1 MANRTTDI
9 RDFAMVGDSGVGKTA
24 LVDALVSFAGGPKQR
39 SKPERSLDLALFHCE
54 VDGTTMNVI
63 DTPGYADFIGRTLA
77 ALEAVDTAVV
87 VINAATGVGQMAR
100 RMMAFAKERGLD
112 RAIVV
117 TGIDRADTRVEHV
130 YAEIREAF
138 GKECLAL
145 DLPAKGGKAVVDC
158 FFQPAGAPTAFSSVE
173 AAHKEIVEQVVEV
186 DEALMEI
193 YLGQGQE
200 LTLEQLHDPFEKA
213 MREGHL
219 VPVCFASAETGAGI
233 AEMLRAFARLMPNP
247 TEGNPPPFMKGEGA
261 AATRVDVAADPQKHV
276 IAHVFKV
283 LSDAFVGKLGYLR
296 VHQGTIKAGAQ
307 VFVGDAKKPIKI
319 GRMYRLQGKDRVEV
333 DVAVPGDIVAV
344 PKIEELYFDAVLHDS
359 HEEDH
364 HHLKSVSLPPA
375 MAGVVIE
382 AEKASDEQ
390 KLSDAMHR
398 IIAEDPSVRIE
409 HVGRETV
416 LYALGELHLR
426 VLLDRMAERAGVA
439 IKTRPPSIP
448 YRETITRKAEG
459 HHRHKKQTGGAGQ
472 FGEVFLRVEPLER
485 GKGFE
490 FEDAVVGGAIPFQFV
505 PAVEKG
511 VRRAIAEGAVAGF
524 PITDVRVTVYDGKAH
539 AVDSKEVAFVAAGRK
554 AMLDA
559 MSKAEPILLEPIV
572 RMESTVP
579 HGAIGAVTGELATRR
594 ARITGQDGAGEG
606 EALVSALVPLSEIG
620 DYASRLKSITAG
632 EGSYTMELEQYDPV
646 PARKQQELVAA
657 FKPTSDEDE

>member
-1 MANRTTDI
+1 MAHRTTDI
-9 RDFAMVGDSGVGKTA
+9 RNFAMVGDSGVGKTA

-63 DTPGYADFIGRTLA
+63 DTPGYPDFIGRTLA
-77 ALEAVDTAVV
+77 ALEAVDTAVI
-87 VINAATGVGQMAR
+87 VINAATGVGQVAR

-117 TGIDRADTRVEHV
+117 TGIERADTRVEHV

-145 DLPAKGGKAVVDC
+145 DLPAKSGKGVVDC
-158 FFQPAGAPTAFSSVE
+158 FFQPAGGPTAFSSVA
-173 AAHKEIVEQVVEV
+173 AAHKEIIEQVVEV

-233 AEMLRAFARLMPNP
+233 PEMLRAFARLMPNP

-261 AATRVDVAADPQKHV
+261 AATRVDVTADPNKHV

-319 GRMYRLQGKDRVEV
+319 GRMYRLQGKERVEV

-359 HEEDH
+359 HDEDH
-364 HHLKSVSLPPA
+364 HHLKSVNLPPA

-426 VLLDRMAERAGVA
+426 VLLDRMTERAGVA
-439 IKTRPPSIP
+439 IKTRAPSIP

-490 FEDAVVGGAIPFQFV
+490 FEDAVVGGAIPFQFI

-511 VRRAIAEGAVAGF
+511 VRRAITEGAVAGF

-572 RMESTVP
+572 RVESTIP
-579 HGAIGAVTGELATRR
+579 QGAIGAVTGELATRR
-594 ARITGQDGAGEG
+594 ARITGQDRSGEG

-620 DYASRLKSITAG
+620 DYASRIKSITGG

-646 PARKQQELVAA
+646 PTRKQQELVAA
-657 FKPTSDEDE
+657 FKPTSDEDD